1 MKTLCK
7 PFVKNLKAFLMKKIF
22 VLNMLMTLFLFSCG
36 QVDRDSKT
44 LAETDFEKDEKTSSV
59 QKPEKWNGW
68 SYHEV
73 ETDANGILPWYD
85 PEHLG
90 RSYDYVLRQVWNY
103 WNNLPMMLTGYKYHV
118 QFRIANAAHSEKG
131 AQEGGL
137 GGDQIGMAMSSWRL
151 FYAYTGDPELIADMK
166 YMADTYLDLGLSPA
180 SHSWPNITYPC
191 NINAG
196 IEPGEANTEG
206 TLPLIYNGDTRDGVG
221 ITQPDKAGSFAYEM
235 LMLYE
240 MTGETNYLEAAIKM
254 AVTLASKVQPGDIE
268 NAPLPFKVN
277 AETGEV
283 VAPYTSNWVSTI
295 KLFEELTRLGEG
307 NYSDEVATFK
317 DFLKN
322 IAIPNHKYGPFF
334 EDIIG
339 YSETSINA
347 VTLAM
352 YILEQGPAWGPGWQ
366 KDAKNILSFCKEKFS
381 IEAQPYRKT
390 RLGVEYQAAE
400 FNKLYKVKPIAEQTA
415 YMVPGNSHTSRY
427 ASIVL
432 MYGEK
437 TGETSDEAMAIKQL
451 SWATYMV
458 KSNGQNCYPFDGVWL
473 TDGYGDYVR
482 HYLRAMAAHPELAP
496 DNSNHLLRTTSVVSD
511 ISYSDKSIKYST
523 FDAESSE
530 LFRLV
535 SKPRSITVGGK
546 KLKAKAYSWEEL
558 DEGGVLRITSDQGTE
573 RVIKL

>member
-1 MKTLCK
+1 
-7 PFVKNLKAFLMKKIF
+7 MKKIP
-22 VLNMLMTLFLFSCG
+22 VISMLLALVLFSCG
-36 QVDRDSKT
+36 QAVRESDTSS
-44 LAETDFEKDEKTSSV
+44 ETDVEKDGKALSV

-103 WNNLPMMLTGYKYHV
+103 WNSLPMMPNGYKYHV
-118 QFRIANAAHSEKG
+118 QFRIANSPDHEKG
-131 AQEGGL
+131 ADEGGL
-137 GGDQIGMAMSSWRL
+137 GGDQIGMAMASWRL
-151 FYAYTGDPELIADMK
+151 YYAYTGNQELIADMK
-166 YMADTYLDLGLSPA
+166 YMADTYLELGLSPA
-180 SHSWPNITYPC
+180 NYSWPHITYPC

-196 IEPGEANTEG
+196 IDPGEAKTEG
-206 TLPLIYNGDTRDGVG
+206 TIPLIYNGDTRDGVG

-240 MTGETNYLEAAIKM
+240 MTGETKYLVAAKKM
-254 AVTLASKVQPGDIE
+254 AETLASHVKPGDFE
-268 NAPLPFKVN
+268 NAPLPFKVD

-295 KLFEELTRLGEG
+295 KLFEELIRLGEG
-307 NYSDEVATFK
+307 SYTDEATTIK
-317 DFLKN
+317 EFLKN
-322 IAIPNHKYGPFF
+322 VVIPNHKYGPFF

-352 YILEQGPAWGPGWQ
+352 YILEQGPSWGADWQ
-366 KDAKNILSFCKEKFS
+366 ADAKNILTFCKEKFS
-381 IEAQPYRKT
+381 IETQPYRKN
-390 RLGVEYQAAE
+390 RYQVEYKAAE
-400 FNKLYKVKPIAEQTA
+400 YKNLYKVIPIAEQTA
-415 YMVPGNSHTSRY
+415 YMIAGNSHTSRY

-437 TGETSDEAMAIKQL
+437 TGNTRGEAMAIKQL

-458 KSNGQNCYPFDGVWL
+458 KSNGQNCYPQDGVWL

-558 DEGGVLRITSDQGTE
+558 DEGGVLSITSDQGTE
-573 RVIKL
+573 RVIKF

>member
-1 MKTLCK
+1 
-7 PFVKNLKAFLMKKIF
+7 MKKIIF
-22 VLNMLMTLFLFSCG
+22 VTIFLA
-36 QVDRDSKT
+36 QVALCSAQNTQD
-44 LAETDFEKDEKTSSV
+44 
-59 QKPEKWNGW
+59 QKWNSW
-68 SYHEV
+68 SYHQV

-85 PEHLG
+85 PAHLG
-90 RSYDYVLRQVWNY
+90 RSYDHVLDLVWNF
-103 WNNLPMMLTGYKYHV
+103 WINLPTMPNGYKYYM
-118 QFRIANAAHSEKG
+118 QFRIADVPDNRKG
-131 AQEGGL
+131 AHEGGL

-151 FYAYTGDPELIADMK
+151 YYAYTGNPELIADMK

-180 SHSWPNITYPC
+180 GFNWPNITYPC

-196 IEPGEANTEG
+196 IKPGEARTDG
-206 TLPLIYNGDTRDGVG
+206 TLPLVYNGDTRDGVG
-221 ITQPDKAGSFAYEM
+221 VTQPDKAGTFAYEM

-240 MTGETNYLEAAIKM
+240 MTGERKYLEAAKKM
-254 AVTLASKVQPGDIE
+254 AATLASHVKPGDIE

-277 AETGEV
+277 AETGEI

-307 NYSDEVATFK
+307 SYGDEVATFK

-322 IAIPNHKYGPFF
+322 VVIPKHKYGPFF

-352 YILEQGPAWGPGWQ
+352 YILEQGEAWGADWQ
-366 KDAKNILSFCKEKFS
+366 ADAKSILSFCKESFS
-381 IEAQPYRKT
+381 LESQYFKKAKRT
-390 RLGVEYQAAE
+390 GVEY
-400 FNKLYKVKPIAEQTA
+400 NKLYQVIPIAEQTQ
-415 YMVPGNSHTSRY
+415 YMVEGNSHTSRY

-432 MYGEK
+432 LYGEK
-437 TGETSDEAMAIKQL
+437 TGDTSDEAMAIKQL

-458 KSNGQNCYPFDGVWL
+458 KSNGQNCYPRDGVWL

-496 DNSNHLLRTTSVVSD
+496 DNSNHLLRTSSVVGD

-546 KLKAKAYSWEEL
+546 KLKKKAYSWEEL
-558 DEGGVLRITSDQGTE
+558 DEGGVLRISSDRGSE
-573 RVIKL
+573 RLIQF

>member
-1 MKTLCK
+1 MKSLIAVIFFSVLAINCSGPTTQKNTL
-7 PFVKNLKAFLMKKIF
+7 
-22 VLNMLMTLFLFSCG
+22 T
-36 QVDRDSKT
+36 DKT
-44 LAETDFEKDEKTSSV
+44 ADDKGGKLSSWS
-59 QKPEKWNGW
+59 KPEKWNGW

-73 ETDANGILPWYD
+73 ETDDNGILPWYD

-103 WNNLPMMLTGYKYHV
+103 WNNLPMMPNGYKYHV
-118 QFRIANAAHSEKG
+118 QFRIANAPGNEKG

-151 FYAYTGDPELIADMK
+151 YYAYSGDPRLIADMK

-180 SHSWPNITYPC
+180 DYSWPNITYPC
-191 NINAG
+191 NISAG
-196 IEPGEANTEG
+196 IEPGEAKTEG

-221 ITQPDKAGSFAYEM
+221 ITQPDKAGSFAYE
-235 LMLYE
+235 LVMLYE
-240 MTGETNYLEAAIKM
+240 MTGETKYLEAAKKM
-254 AVTLASKVQPGDIE
+254 AVTLASKVQPGDNE
-268 NAPLPFKVN
+268 NAPLPFKVDTR
-277 AETGEV
+277 TGEV

-307 NYSDEVATFK
+307 SYSDEVATLK

-322 IAIPNHKYGPFF
+322 VVIPNHKYGPFF

-352 YILEQGPAWGPGWQ
+352 YILEQGAAWGPDWPE
-366 KDAKNILSFCKEKFS
+366 DVKNILAFCKEKFS
-381 IEAQPYRKT
+381 IETQPYRKT
-390 RLGVEYQAAE
+390 RLGVEYEAADYY
-400 FNKLYKVKPIAEQTA
+400 KLYKVIPIAEQTA
-415 YMVPGNSHTSRY
+415 YMIAGNSHTSRY

-437 TGETSDEAMAIKQL
+437 TGDTSDEAMAIKQL

-458 KSNGQNCYPFDGVWL
+458 KSNGQNCYPSDGVWL

-482 HYLRAMAAHPELAP
+482 HYLRAMAANPELAP
-496 DNSNHLLRTTSVVSD
+496 DNSNHLVRSSSVVGD
-511 ISYSDKSIKYST
+511 ITYSDESIEYTT
-523 FDAESSE
+523 FDAESSQI
-530 LFRLV
+530 FRLV
-535 SKPRSITVGGK
+535 SKPSRVSIDGK
-546 KLKAKAYSWEEL
+546 KLKAREYSWESL
-558 DEGGVLRITSDQGTE
+558 DEGGILRISSGKGRE
-573 RVIKL
+573 RIIQF